1 LEAREHAAVDTREPY
16 YQVLCNSLDVNGDL
30 SGRLELATKSFVHCQ
45 HVSQPVTADL
55 LDHEIDYC
63 SHEDIMR
70 FDPASG
76 TSFAFTNRFKEIL
89 FPDRIDLSKW
99 AVRSPPSPPPPLYLC
114 CHRVCP
120 HGCVWDTYSAA
131 QHLFGVCGVRCA
143 SARAPC
149 DAMHLWQ
156 CTQGCACRALTLV
169 HRVLP
174 RGACSCQHPTNSTVE
189 IARTK

>member
-1 LEAREHAAVDTREPY
+1 VTGVTLEAREHAAVDTREPY

-143 SARAPC
+143 SARAPVTR
-149 DAMHLWQ
+149 
-156 CTQGCACRALTLV
+156 CTSGSAHKGVHAEHSLSSTTTVCCLGVRAVANT
-169 HRVLP
+169 
-174 RGACSCQHPTNSTVE
+174 QPT
-189 IARTK
+189 